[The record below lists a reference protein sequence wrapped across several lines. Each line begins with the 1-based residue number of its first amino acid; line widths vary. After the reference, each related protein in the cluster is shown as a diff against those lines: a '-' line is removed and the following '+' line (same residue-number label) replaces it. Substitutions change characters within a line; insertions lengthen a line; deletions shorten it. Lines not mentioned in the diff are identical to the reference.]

1 LILCFAVRK
10 TDMKLPKSIVG
21 EVWVYLLIFVPYFLI
36 PMVHLSSSFMVAVL
50 TGTVSIPLLMGATSQ
65 SAVGVD
71 YRDLTRLLQSQRW
84 EAAAAETDRLVFEV
98 AGKSQQGT
106 IGSDL
111 LTPQAIAQFPCQDLK
126 TIDHLWRQESHDR
139 FGFRV
144 QLLAAQRQG
153 VSVNYTQ
160 LQKSPEQWQKF
171 HQSLGWEAWRDR
183 WSNAEVEPEPLKS
196 KTDVP
201 EGTFPLP
208 VRSTGDFGDR
218 PAVSHQRAFFGAGF
232 LERAK
237 QCQVDVL

>member
-1 LILCFAVRK
+1 
-10 TDMKLPKSIVG
+10 
-21 EVWVYLLIFVPYFLI
+21 
-36 PMVHLSSSFMVAVL
+36 MVHLSSSFMVAAL
-50 TGTVSIPLLMGATSQ
+50 TGTVSIPLLLGFSPK

-71 YRDLTRLLQSQRW
+71 YADLTRLLQSQRW

-98 AGKSQQGT
+98 AQKTRQGT

-111 LTPQAIAQFPCQDLK
+111 LTVQAVSQFPCQDLK

-139 FGFRV
+139 FGFRT

-153 VSVNYTQ
+153 LSVNYTQ

-183 WSNAEVEPEPLKS
+183 WANAEVEPEPLKS
-196 KTDVP
+196 QTDVP

-218 PAVSHQRAFFGAGF
+218 ASVGNQRAFFGAGF

-237 QCQVDVL
+237 QCKVEMS